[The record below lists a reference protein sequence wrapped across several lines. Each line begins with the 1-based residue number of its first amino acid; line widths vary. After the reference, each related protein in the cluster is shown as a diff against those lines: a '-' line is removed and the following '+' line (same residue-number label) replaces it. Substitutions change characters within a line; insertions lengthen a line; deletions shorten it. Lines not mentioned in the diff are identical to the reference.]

1 MAITLKLK
9 DMVFRIK
16 DVKGAVHDF
25 GWDSIYGYEGEQCGV
40 FARIESDNDDLILTN
55 NSGYG
60 FKGINGD
67 LEIEV
72 FEKKKEDAINENQ
85 TDHD

>member
-1 MAITLKLK
+1 MKLANMRFRAK
-9 DMVFRIK
+9 DTDGKIRE
-16 DVKGAVHDF
+16 F
-25 GWDSIYGYEGEQCGV
+25 GWRDIFGYEGEVCGV
-40 FARIESDNDDLILTN
+40 FARIQTPDIHDLGGDIDLTY

-72 FEKKKEDAINENQ
+72 FEAKEG
-85 TDHD
+85 

>member
-1 MAITLKLK
+1 MKLA
-9 DMVFRIK
+9 DMRFRVIR
-16 DVKGAVHDF
+16 DGVPFEF
-25 GWDSIYGYEGEQCGV
+25 GWNDIFGYEGETCGV
-40 FARIESDNDDLILTN
+40 FARVASPTRFRDDIRLTS

-72 FEKKKEDAINENQ
+72 FEAKEG
-85 TDHD
+85 